1 MHVVGRPCLCLQVD
15 IALPVSPRAT
25 YHVTLILLVLS
36 PELLLL
42 RSILVDVFSITLYP
56 CVAGQCPHPFL
67 QDQNQQ
73 YVAFCEIFEL
83 A

>member
-15 IALPVSPRAT
+15 ITVPVSPRAT

-42 RSILVDVFSITLYP
+42 QSILVNVFSITLYS
-56 CVAGQCPHPFL
+56 CVAGQRPHPFL
-67 QDQNQQ
+67 QDQNQSKS
-73 YVAFCEIFEL
+73 AMCGL
-83 A
+83 L